1 MVRSVVIPVNSPER
15 LGNDLRDGRGQ
26 QQDSV
31 CSALLPRSEIDDQIP
46 ARRKAP
52 TLTPL
57 NCLALVIGLQ
67 IGSGVFSAPS
77 LIAQQV
83 RSPAEALGVFVVA
96 GLLVWTG
103 AASFVELGLL
113 VPSNGG
119 IQEYLRASW
128 GDYSGYL
135 FSWTWVGV
143 VKPAGNAVISTIF
156 ADYLL
161 KAFPSSDPISSW
173 TTKIVALGGVASL
186 TTINCLGAT
195 AGAKAANVFMI
206 VKLAAIGSVIAIGF
220 TSYVFGHND
229 GVPVSDEGW
238 FGGNHPNSSQPTP
251 WESLGAFSTAVFAAL
266 FCYGG
271 WESASFVIGEME
283 NPAKDLPIV
292 INGAMTLVIV
302 GFSLMN
308 VSLYLCLPFDVVRE
322 SKAVVVEFAN
332 RTIGQ
337 WGGLVFTIMVALS
350 AMGAVNANMFS
361 VAKLCVA
368 AAQRAYFP
376 PVLAN
381 LHCYA
386 AQDEETYFRRALAW
400 PVRFPVLVFARL
412 TSRLRWERSVPI
424 LAFLLNGS
432 LASFFIVVGSFTGL
446 ITMIEMIKFFCYM
459 MSVLGIFILRRKAD
473 AQIPTGS
480 CPPCRA
486 YRTWSGNPIIFAL
499 ISGLLIIRG
508 ALSAPLQAPVIL
520 AMSIISLAMLYR
532 RYTSPGYE
540 MPTSV

>member
-15 LGNDLRDGRGQ
+15 LDNDLRDGRDQ

-46 ARRKAP
+46 ARRKVP

-135 FSWTWVGV
+135 FSWAWIGV

-161 KAFPSSDPISSW
+161 KAFPSSDPISPW

-186 TTINCLGAT
+186 TMINCLGAT

-220 TSYVFGHND
+220 TSYVLGHSD
-229 GVPVSDEGW
+229 GVPASYEGW
-238 FGGNHPNSSQPTP
+238 FGGDRPNSSQPTP

-271 WESASFVIGEME
+271 WESAGFVIGEME

-322 SKAVVVEFAN
+322 SKAVVVVSCPSPSAADTDGYGQAN
-332 RTIGQ
+332 GATGIRKSNNRGVGWARVHRRGGSIGHGRRQRQYVQRREALCSGRTAC
-337 WGGLVFTIMVALS
+337 L
-350 AMGAVNANMFS
+350 
-361 VAKLCVA
+361 
-368 AAQRAYFP
+368 FP
-376 PVLAN
+376 PGAS
-381 LHCYA
+381 
-386 AQDEETYFRRALAW
+386 EFT
-400 PVRFPVLVFARL
+400 
-412 TSRLRWERSVPI
+412 
-424 LAFLLNGS
+424 LL
-432 LASFFIVVGSFTGL
+432 
-446 ITMIEMIKFFCYM
+446 
-459 MSVLGIFILRRKAD
+459 
-473 AQIPTGS
+473 
-480 CPPCRA
+480 CRT
-486 YRTWSGNPIIFAL
+486 R
-499 ISGLLIIRG
+499 
-508 ALSAPLQAPVIL
+508 
-520 AMSIISLAMLYR
+520 
-532 RYTSPGYE
+532 
-540 MPTSV
+540 